1 MSCTLQISNKYWFTQ
16 RLPIG
21 NWVHALQLRANPNDL
36 PFDPTQGLQNYRLLH
51 CSHCTHSNIYVV
63 PIPLFSRA
71 HIWQGNRIF
80 ASWLFCCLCPI
91 MKLYTKFYGRIKEE
105 AINSSVS
112 GSPGSFHIG
121 TGPQG
126 MKGKG
131 HSGRQNSKK
140 GTCSRNRQQCHIAT
154 VQCLGQRKK
163 SNRRWSWKKGNER
176 QILKGLIYHG
186 KN

>member
-1 MSCTLQISNKYWFTQ
+1 
-16 RLPIG
+16 
-21 NWVHALQLRANPNDL
+21 
-36 PFDPTQGLQNYRLLH
+36 
-51 CSHCTHSNIYVV
+51 
-63 PIPLFSRA
+63 
-71 HIWQGNRIF
+71 
-80 ASWLFCCLCPI
+80 
-91 MKLYTKFYGRIKEE
+91 MKLYTQFYGRMKEE

-140 GTCSRNRQQCHIAT
+140 GICSRNRQHYHIAT
-154 VQCLGQRKK
+154 AQCSGQKK
-163 SNRRWSWKKGNER
+163 SNRRWSRKKGNER
-176 QILKGLIYHG
+176 QILEGFICHD